1 MESKSDFY
9 LTLVMQINS
18 RWIKDANVK
27 RKTLK
32 LLEENVDEY
41 LQILRVKKGLL
52 KHWRQKSLL

>member
-18 RWIKDANVK
+18 RWIKDVNVK